1 MQLFDHSLWTIDLS
15 LLGVGSQVLPE
26 HYSFSSLLFHI
37 PHVDIDTTA
46 FGLFRL
52 KKWSES
58 HSVVSDSLRPH
69 GVYSPW
75 NSPSQNSG
83 VGSRSLLQGI
93 FPTQESNWGLL
104 QCRQILYQLS
114 YHTYKQSSLN
124 LAQSLNEL
132 RGFTLT
138 LSSKG
143 KINPDRKMKNHP
155 QLLISYKQCLA
166 FGQATRLIK

>member
-1 MQLFDHSLWTIDLS
+1 MCI
-15 LLGVGSQVLPE
+15 
-26 HYSFSSLLFHI
+26 
-37 PHVDIDTTA
+37 
-46 FGLFRL
+46 L
-52 KKWSES
+52 KESES
-58 HSVVSDSLRPH
+58 HSIVSDCLQPH
-69 GVYSPW
+69 GLSNPW
-75 NSPSQNSG
+75 NSPGQNTG
-83 VGSRSLLQGI
+83 VGNLSLLQQI

-166 FGQATRLIK
+166 FGKATRLVK